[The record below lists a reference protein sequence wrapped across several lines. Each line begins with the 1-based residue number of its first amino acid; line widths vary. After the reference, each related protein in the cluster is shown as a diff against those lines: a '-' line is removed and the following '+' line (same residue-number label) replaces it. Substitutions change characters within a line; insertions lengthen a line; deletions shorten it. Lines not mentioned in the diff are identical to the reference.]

1 MKIGFEKVFI
11 SVPILSLFSKF
22 FFCWKAGVFVI
33 IFLME
38 KISNSHFLVF
48 KEHQHSMTFTIFF
61 HLQSEHKRQI
71 FFFQKIIFLWSDAF
85 QTSYWSLSSSKYS
98 SRYNTCGVHTKLL
111 MLTKKWN
118 FSKPKNFSL
127 HRCSFPTKRILKKD
141 QVFIKFQS
149 I

>member
-1 MKIGFEKVFI
+1 MKIGFRKVFI

-48 KEHQHSMTFTIFF
+48 KEHQHSMTLTIFF

-71 FFFQKIIFLWSDAF
+71 FFFFKKLFFYGQMPFKRATDHFLALNTRRDTIHVAFTLSCWCSQKSEIFQNQKIFHFIAVAF
-85 QTSYWSLSSSKYS
+85 RQKEFWKKTKYS
-98 SRYNTCGVHTKLL
+98 
-111 MLTKKWN
+111 
-118 FSKPKNFSL
+118 
-127 HRCSFPTKRILKKD
+127 
-141 QVFIKFQS
+141 
-149 I
+149 